1 MALTFFKTPKNKKYN
16 YKPLYYDP
24 RKEEREKRLKSAL
37 EDTNSEYGEA
47 LRDRIQMRWKRSTAK
62 KDQKSSNQRLI
73 IILLIISLLA
83 YLVFLR

>member
-47 LRDRIQMRWKRSTAK
+47 LRDRIQMRWKRTTAK